1 MNKLLKLA
9 LTLFVG
15 VSLCGCYNDFDNP
28 GPARVYTDSD
38 FRPDQ
43 LISIKALKDIFYA
56 KYPGSSGV
64 GQSLPI
70 EQDYVI
76 RGKAISSDRAG
87 NVYKSLYIYDEE
99 SQSAIELRLTTGN
112 YINYAPGRII
122 YVRLQGLILGNYRSM
137 ISVGGVSNNPEYANG
152 NIESRNML
160 DEHIL
165 RGEMVG
171 LTRADTLV
179 VKRERQSG
187 DDEYT
192 IGYQELTDDAL
203 GRLIRFEGVTSKYG
217 SAQNWSYGNAFPN
230 YFANSDSY
238 NAMSPD
244 EYNAQGELVWSWRH
258 FIQENDPTWALARDV
273 PNAEGTLVK
282 TYYFGS
288 FWFTYGV
295 TDSLPGNYVIRS
307 SGYSRFRAEAAP
319 KDGDV
324 VDVTAIY
331 TKFSP
336 DGGEYR
342 TAYQLLLNSADDVH
356 YVSRAQE

>member
-1 MNKLLKLA
+1 MNKILKLA
-9 LTLFVG
+9 LALVVG
-15 VSLCGCYNDFDNP
+15 ACLTGCYNDFDNP
-28 GPARVYTDSD
+28 GPAKIYTDAD
-38 FRPDQ
+38 FESGQ
-43 LISIKALKDIFYA
+43 LISIKALKDMFYA
-56 KYPGSSGV
+56 KYPGETGI

-70 EQDYVI
+70 EEDYVI

-87 NVYKSLYIYDEE
+87 NVYKSLYIYDE
-99 SQSAIELRLTTGN
+99 SSHSAIELRLTTGN
-112 YINYAPGRII
+112 YIDYAPGRIV

-160 DEHIL
+160 AEHIL

-179 VKRERQSG
+179 VNASN
-187 DDEYT
+187 
-192 IGYQELTDDAL
+192 YQELSDDAL

-217 SAQNWSYGNAFPN
+217 SAQDWSYNNLFPN
-230 YFANSDSY
+230 YFANSTSY
-238 NAMSPD
+238 NASSPD
-244 EYNAQGELVWSWRH
+244 EYDRDGALVWSWSQ
-258 FIQENDPTWALARDV
+258 FIGDDPSWALARDV

-295 TDSLPGNYVIRS
+295 TNSLPGNYIVRS
-307 SGYSRFRAEAAP
+307 SGYSRFRAEEAP

-324 VDVTAIY
+324 VDITAIY

-336 DGGEYR
+336 GGGAYR

-356 YVSRAQE
+356 YVSKAQQE